1 MTEQELKQR
10 TKGFSLR
17 VLKLVDSLIVIHKS
31 KIR

>member
-17 VLKLVDSLIVIHKS
+17 VLKLVDSLIVIQKS